1 MWNRIKKAII
11 SANDLVKGK
20 RRRIALISG
29 GLTSI
34 GAMTGFVPLA
44 VIGTIGTV
52 LFGGL
57 DAKDNKDDYKKLLG
71 IKNKKK

>member
-1 MWNRIKKAII
+1 MWNWIKNAATSFNNLI
-11 SANDLVKGK
+11 KGN
-20 RRRIALISG
+20 RRRIAVISG

-44 VIGTIGTV
+44 IIGTIGTV

-57 DAKDNKDDYKKLLG
+57 DVKDNKNEYKRLLG
-71 IKNKKK
+71 IKK

>member
-1 MWNRIKKAII
+1 MLDWIKNAVI
-11 SANDLVKGK
+11 SANNLVKGN
-20 RRRIALISG
+20 RRRIAVISG

-34 GAMTGFVPLA
+34 GALTGFIPLA

-57 DAKDNKDDYKKLLG
+57 DAKDNKNEYKRLLG
-71 IKNKKK
+71 IKK